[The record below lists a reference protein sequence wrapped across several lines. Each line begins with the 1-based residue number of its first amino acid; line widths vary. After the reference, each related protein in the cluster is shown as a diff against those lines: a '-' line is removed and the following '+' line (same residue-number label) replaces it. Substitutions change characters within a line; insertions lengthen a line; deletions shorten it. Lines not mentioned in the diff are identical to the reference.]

1 MWDVV
6 ILGGGPSGAA
16 SAISLRQT
24 FPSLRVLM
32 VEASDY
38 SRTRAG
44 EVLPPIARGLLEHLG
59 VLSKMTGVGSAARG
73 LACAWGE
80 TRVRETSYFYGL
92 AGEGWHLERNRF
104 DAMLATQAKELG
116 AEVQLRT
123 SMHFAERSGE
133 GWHLSVSGGKRVE
146 ARWVIDATGRSAVFS
161 RKQGARRIVRDSLT
175 AFSRVFA
182 CDGVAEART
191 LVEACSMGWWYTA
204 PLPGVRRVVSLLTDA
219 DLGRRARLATEQ
231 CWLQELER
239 SEHVRSLVDHGTL
252 LPGALI
258 RSAATAALDRV
269 VGDRWIATG
278 DAAAAFD
285 PLSAQG
291 MTSAMRS
298 GILAGF
304 TVGDVLIKRKTTAVQ
319 RYTAIARVQQGSFVR
334 THRAHYAE
342 EQRWSDQPFWMR
354 RHSVPVADE
363 SLAMQGA
370 A

>member
-6 ILGGGPSGAA
+6 ILGGGPAGAA

-38 SRTRAG
+38 SRARAG
-44 EVLPPIARGLLEHLG
+44 EVLPPVARGLLEHLG
-59 VLSKMTGVGSAARG
+59 VLEKMPDVGSAARG
-73 LACAWGE
+73 LACAWGGE
-80 TRVRETSYFYGL
+80 RVRETSYFYGL

-104 DAMLATQAKELG
+104 DAMLAAQAEELG
-116 AEVQLRT
+116 VEVWLRT
-123 SMHFAERSGE
+123 AMHFAERCSDE
-133 GWHLSVSGGKRVE
+133 WRLSLSGGKSVE
-146 ARWVIDATGRSAVFS
+146 ARWVIDATGRSAAFS

-175 AFSRVFA
+175 AFSRVFT
-182 CDGVAEART
+182 CDAVAEART
-191 LVEACSMGWWYTA
+191 LVEACAMGWWYTA
-204 PLPGVRRVVSLLTDA
+204 PLPRGRRVVSLLTDA
-219 DLGRRARLATEQ
+219 DLGRRARLVDEG
-231 CWLQELER
+231 CWLRELER
-239 SEHVRSLVDHGTL
+239 NEHVSSLADGGEL

-258 RSAATAALDRV
+258 RSAATVSLDRV

-298 GILAGF
+298 GVLAGF
-304 TVGDVLIKRKTTAVQ
+304 AVGDMLVKQKASAVQ
-319 RYTAIARVQQGSFVR
+319 RYAAIARVQQGSFAR
-334 THRAHYAE
+334 THREHYAE
-342 EQRWSDQPFWMR
+342 EQRWSNQPFWRR
-354 RHSVPVADE
+354 RHSVQAMDE